1 MPEKPS
7 ILSSTTTQLLFASVL
22 VYGLGTVILMV
33 KGTITTLEPAQ
44 WLVNVLLPLYA
55 IRSGIKS
62 VTNGGTNGTA
72 EVPAPTPE
80 APAHS

>member
-7 ILSSTTTQLLFASVL
+7 LLSSTTTQLLFASVF
-22 VYGLGTVILMV
+22 VYGAGTLILML
-33 KGTITTLEPAQ
+33 KGAITTLEPAQ

-62 VTNGGTNGTA
+62 VSNGNGGPH
-72 EVPAPTPE
+72 EPVPTTP
-80 APAHS
+80 PGS